1 MNYSVLVFSIIFSV
15 LIILPSANAQIFD
28 DSKQRSIEV
37 KINSVG
43 EVEVTHVVAGQNEP
57 HQLALLDGKKDNL
70 VVMDEEG
77 KEIQYGMVGDME
89 GLMIFPSKEDV
100 IVKYD
105 LIDELVMKE
114 SLWTLDFLYLQST
127 SFLLPE
133 EADLIYVNN
142 KPVMLGDKK
151 GIMCHGCQ
159 MMLEYSLKEPKISEK
174 IKTVNDEYTFEFRT
188 FAEVD
193 KFGVNQEQNGLNF
206 DVIGEN
212 KFVTIRIPV
221 NFLAQPY
228 EVFLDEDTIFFHD
241 YINNGTH
248 VWITMR
254 PEKSGTVSITGTIIP
269 DVSSI
274 SQIDYLPYVYVG
286 VIVIIGII
294 VVVFLAKRKKNKI

>member
-1 MNYSVLVFSIIFSV
+1 MNYSILVFSIIFSV

-37 KINSVG
+37 KINSLG
-43 EVEVTHVVAGQNEP
+43 EVKVTHVVAAQNDP
-57 HQLALLDGKKDNL
+57 HQIALLDGKKENL
-70 VVMDEEG
+70 VVTNEVEE
-77 KEIQYGMVGDME
+77 EIQYEIIGDKE
-89 GLMIFPSKEDV
+89 SLVIFPSKKDV

-114 SLWTLDFLYLQST
+114 NLWTLDFLYLQST

-159 MMLEYSLKEPKISEK
+159 MMLEYSLKEPKISKK
-174 IKTVNDEYTFEFRT
+174 IKNLDEEYSFEFRT
-188 FAEVD
+188 FAEID
-193 KFGVNQEQNGLNF
+193 QFGLNQKKNGLNF

-212 KFVTIRIPV
+212 KFVTITVPV
-221 NFLAQPY
+221 NFMAQPY
-228 EVFLDEDTIFFHD
+228 QVFLDGEKIFFQD
-241 YINNGTH
+241 YIDNGTH

-254 PEKSGTVSITGTIIP
+254 PENSGTVTITGTIIP

-274 SQIDYLPYVYVG
+274 SQIDYLSFVYVG
-286 VIVIIGII
+286 IIIIIGIV
-294 VVVFLAKRKKNKI
+294 VVVFFAKKKKDKN

>member
-1 MNYSVLVFSIIFSV
+1 MNYSILVFSIIFSV

-37 KINSVG
+37 KINSLG
-43 EVEVTHVVAGQNEP
+43 EVKVTHVVAKQNEP
-57 HQLALLDGKKDNL
+57 HQIALLDGKKENL
-70 VVMDEEG
+70 IVMDEDEE
-77 KEIQYGMVGDME
+77 EIQYGTIGDNE
-89 GLMIFPSKEDV
+89 SLMIFPSKKDV

-159 MMLEYSLKEPKISEK
+159 MILEYSLKEPKISEK
-174 IKTVNDEYTFEFRT
+174 IKTLDEEFSFEIRT

-193 KFGVNQEQNGLNF
+193 QFGLKQEQNGLNF
-206 DVIGEN
+206 EIFDEN
-212 KFVTIRIPV
+212 KFVTITIPV

-228 EVFLDEDTIFFHD
+228 EVFLDDEKIIFHD
-241 YINNGTH
+241 YIENGTH
-248 VWITMR
+248 VWVNIR
-254 PEKSGTVSITGTIIP
+254 PESSGTVSITGTIIP
-269 DVSSI
+269 DVSST
-274 SQIDYLPYVYVG
+274 SQIDYLPFLYVG
-286 VIVIIGII
+286 AIIVIGII
-294 VVVFLAKRKKNKI
+294 VAVFLAKRKSKN

>member
-1 MNYSVLVFSIIFSV
+1 MNYSIFVFSIIFSV

-37 KINSVG
+37 KINSLG
-43 EVEVTHVVAGQNEP
+43 EVEVTHVVAGQNES

-77 KEIQYGMVGDME
+77 EEIQYGIVGDME
-89 GLMIFPSKEDV
+89 GLMIFPSKEDM

-114 SLWTLDFLYLQST
+114 NLWTLDFLYLQST

-133 EADLIYVNN
+133 EADLVYVNN

-174 IKTVNDEYTFEFRT
+174 IKTLDKEYSFEFRT
-188 FAEVD
+188 FAEID
-193 KFGVNQEQNGLNF
+193 RFGLNQEQNGLNF
-206 DVIGEN
+206 DVVGEN
-212 KFVTIRIPV
+212 KFVTITIPV
-221 NFLAQPY
+221 DFLAQPY
-228 EVFLDEDTIFFHD
+228 EVFLDEDKIIFQD

-254 PEKSGTVSITGTIIP
+254 PENSGTVSITGTIIP

-294 VVVFLAKRKKNKI
+294 VAVFLAKRKNNKI

>member
-1 MNYSVLVFSIIFSV
+1 MNYSILVFSIIFSV

-37 KINSVG
+37 KINSLG
-43 EVEVTHVVAGQNEP
+43 EVKVTHVVAKQNEP
-57 HQLALLDGKKDNL
+57 HQIALLDGKKENL
-70 VVMDEEG
+70 IVMDEDEE
-77 KEIQYGMVGDME
+77 EIQYGTIGDNE
-89 GLMIFPSKEDV
+89 SLMIFPSKKDV

-105 LIDELVMKE
+105 LIDELVMKD

-159 MMLEYSLKEPKISEK
+159 MILEYSLKEPKISEK
-174 IKTVNDEYTFEFRT
+174 IKTLDEEFSFEIRT

-193 KFGVNQEQNGLNF
+193 QFGLNQEQNGLNF
-206 DVIGEN
+206 EIFGKN
-212 KFVTIRIPV
+212 KFVTITIPV

-228 EVFLDEDTIFFHD
+228 EVFLDDEKIIFHD
-241 YINNGTH
+241 YIENGTH
-248 VWITMR
+248 VWVNMR
-254 PEKSGTVSITGTIIP
+254 PESSGVVSITGTIIP
-269 DVSSI
+269 DVSTT
-274 SQIDYLPYVYVG
+274 SQIDYLPFLYVG
-286 VIVIIGII
+286 AIIVIGII
-294 VVVFLAKRKKNKI
+294 VAVFLAKRKSKN

>member
-15 LIILPSANAQIFD
+15 LIILPSANAQILD

-37 KINSVG
+37 KINSLG

-77 KEIQYGMVGDME
+77 EEIQYGTVGDME
-89 GLMIFPSKEDV
+89 GLMIFPSKEDM

-114 SLWTLDFLYLQST
+114 NLWTLDFLYLQST

-133 EADLIYVNN
+133 EADLVYVNN

-151 GIMCHGCQ
+151 GIMCHGCK

-174 IKTVNDEYTFEFRT
+174 IKTIDDEYPFEFRT

-221 NFLAQPY
+221 NFLAPPY
-228 EVFLDEDTIFFHD
+228 EVFLDEDKIIFQD

-254 PEKSGTVSITGTIIP
+254 PENSGTVSITGTIIP

-294 VVVFLAKRKKNKI
+294 VAVFLAKRKKNKI

>member
-1 MNYSVLVFSIIFSV
+1 MNYSILVFSIIFSV

-37 KINSVG
+37 KINSLG
-43 EVEVTHVVAGQNEP
+43 EVKVTHVVAKQNEP
-57 HQLALLDGKKDNL
+57 HQIALLDGKKENL
-70 VVMDEEG
+70 IVMDEEEE
-77 KEIQYGMVGDME
+77 EIQYGTIGDNE
-89 GLMIFPSKEDV
+89 SLMIFPSKKDV

-105 LIDELVMKE
+105 LIDELVMKD

-159 MMLEYSLKEPKISEK
+159 MILEYSLKEPKISEK
-174 IKTVNDEYTFEFRT
+174 IKTLDEEFSFEIRT

-193 KFGVNQEQNGLNF
+193 QFGLNQEQNGLNF
-206 DVIGEN
+206 EIFGEN
-212 KFVTIRIPV
+212 KFVTITIPV

-228 EVFLDEDTIFFHD
+228 EVFLDDEKIIFHD
-241 YINNGTH
+241 YIENGTH
-248 VWITMR
+248 VWVNIR
-254 PEKSGTVSITGTIIP
+254 PESSGTVSITGTIIP
-269 DVSSI
+269 DVSST
-274 SQIDYLPYVYVG
+274 SQIDYLPFLYVG
-286 VIVIIGII
+286 AIIVIGII
-294 VVVFLAKRKKNKI
+294 VAVFLAKRKSKN

>member
-1 MNYSVLVFSIIFSV
+1 MNYSIFVFSIIFSV

-37 KINSVG
+37 KINSLG

-57 HQLALLDGKKDNL
+57 HQIKLLDGKKENL
-70 VVMDEEG
+70 VVMDEE
-77 KEIQYGMVGDME
+77 KEEIQYGTIGDME
-89 GLMIFPSKEDV
+89 SLMIFPSKKDV

-159 MMLEYSLKEPKISEK
+159 MMLEYSLNEPKISEK
-174 IKTVNDEYTFEFRT
+174 IKTLDKEYSFEIRT
-188 FAEVD
+188 LAEID
-193 KFGVNQEQNGLNF
+193 RFGINTEQNGLNF
-206 DVIGEN
+206 DVIGTN
-212 KFVTIRIPV
+212 KFVTIVIPAD
-221 NFLAQPY
+221 FLAQPY
-228 EVFLDEDTIFFHD
+228 EVFLDEEKISFHD

-248 VWITMR
+248 VWVNMR
-254 PEKSGTVSITGTIIP
+254 PDNSGTVSIAGTIIP
-269 DVSSI
+269 DVSSM
-274 SQIDYLPYVYVG
+274 SQIDYFPFVYVG
-286 VIVIIGII
+286 VIIVIG
-294 VVVFLAKRKKNKI
+294 

>member
-1 MNYSVLVFSIIFSV
+1 MNYSIFVFSIIFSV

-37 KINSVG
+37 KINSLG

-57 HQLALLDGKKDNL
+57 HQIKLLDGKKENL
-70 VVMDEEG
+70 VVMDEENE
-77 KEIQYGMVGDME
+77 EIQYGTIGDME
-89 GLMIFPSKEDV
+89 SLMIFPSKKDV

-174 IKTVNDEYTFEFRT
+174 IKTLDKEYSFEFRT
-188 FAEVD
+188 FAEID
-193 KFGVNQEQNGLNF
+193 RFGLNQEQNGLNF
-206 DVIGEN
+206 DVVGEN
-212 KFVTIRIPV
+212 KFVTIMIPV
-221 NFLAQPY
+221 GFLAQPY
-228 EVFLDEDTIFFHD
+228 EVFLDEEKIFFHD

-248 VWITMR
+248 VWVSMR
-254 PEKSGTVSITGTIIP
+254 PENSGTMSIIGTIIP

-274 SQIDYLPYVYVG
+274 SQIDYLPFVYAG
-286 VIVIIGII
+286 VIVIIGIF
-294 VVVFLAKRKKNKI
+294 VAVFLAKRKNNKI

>member
-1 MNYSVLVFSIIFSV
+1 MNFSVLVFSIIFSV

-37 KINSVG
+37 KINSLG

-77 KEIQYGMVGDME
+77 EEIQYGTIGDLE

-174 IKTVNDEYTFEFRT
+174 IKTIDDEYTFEFRT

-212 KFVTIRIPV
+212 KFVTIRIPI
-221 NFLAQPY
+221 NFLSQPY
-228 EVFLDEDTIFFHD
+228 EVFLDEDKIIFQD
-241 YINNGTH
+241 YIKNGTH

-254 PEKSGTVSITGTIIP
+254 PENSGTVSITGTIIP

-274 SQIDYLPYVYVG
+274 SQIDYLPFVYVG

-294 VVVFLAKRKKNKI
+294 VAVFLAKRKKNKI

>member
-1 MNYSVLVFSIIFSV
+1 MNYSILVFSIIFSV

-37 KINSVG
+37 KINSLG
-43 EVEVTHVVAGQNEP
+43 EVKVTHVVAKQNEP
-57 HQLALLDGKKDNL
+57 HQITLLDGKKENL
-70 VVMDEEG
+70 IVMDEDEE
-77 KEIQYGMVGDME
+77 EIQYGTMGDNE
-89 GLMIFPSKEDV
+89 SLMMFPSKKDV

-105 LIDELVMKE
+105 LIDELVMKD

-159 MMLEYSLKEPKISEK
+159 MILEYSLKEPKISEK
-174 IKTVNDEYTFEFRT
+174 IRTLDEEFSFEIRT

-193 KFGVNQEQNGLNF
+193 QFGLKQEQNGLNF
-206 DVIGEN
+206 EIFDEN
-212 KFVTIRIPV
+212 KFVTITIPV

-228 EVFLDEDTIFFHD
+228 EVFLNDEKIIFHD
-241 YINNGTH
+241 YIENGTH
-248 VWITMR
+248 VWVNMR
-254 PEKSGTVSITGTIIP
+254 PESSGTVSITGTIIP
-269 DVSSI
+269 DVSST
-274 SQIDYLPYVYVG
+274 SQIDYLPFLYVG
-286 VIVIIGII
+286 AIIVIGII
-294 VVVFLAKRKKNKI
+294 VVVFLAKRKSKN

>member
-1 MNYSVLVFSIIFSV
+1 MNYSILVFSIIFSV

-37 KINSVG
+37 KINSLG
-43 EVEVTHVVAGQNEP
+43 EVKVTHVVAKQNEP
-57 HQLALLDGKKDNL
+57 HQIALLDGKKENL
-70 VVMDEEG
+70 IVMDEDEE
-77 KEIQYGMVGDME
+77 EIQYGTIGDNE
-89 GLMIFPSKEDV
+89 SLMIFPSKKDV

-105 LIDELVMKE
+105 LIDELVMKD

-159 MMLEYSLKEPKISEK
+159 MILEYSLKEPKISEK
-174 IKTVNDEYTFEFRT
+174 IKTLDEEFSFEIRT

-193 KFGVNQEQNGLNF
+193 QFGLNQEQNGLNF
-206 DVIGEN
+206 EIFDEN
-212 KFVTIRIPV
+212 KFVTITIPV

-228 EVFLDEDTIFFHD
+228 EVFLDDEKIIFHD
-241 YINNGTH
+241 YIENGTH
-248 VWITMR
+248 VWVNMR
-254 PEKSGTVSITGTIIP
+254 PESSGTVSITGTIIP
-269 DVSSI
+269 DVSST
-274 SQIDYLPYVYVG
+274 SQIDYLPFLYVG
-286 VIVIIGII
+286 AIIVIGII
-294 VVVFLAKRKKNKI
+294 VAVFLAKRKSKN

>member
-1 MNYSVLVFSIIFSV
+1 MNYSILVFSIIFSV

-37 KINSVG
+37 KINSLG
-43 EVEVTHVVAGQNEP
+43 EVKVTHVVAKQNEP
-57 HQLALLDGKKDNL
+57 HQIALLDGKKENL
-70 VVMDEEG
+70 IVMDEDEE
-77 KEIQYGMVGDME
+77 EIQYGTIGDNE
-89 GLMIFPSKEDV
+89 SLMIFPSKKDV

-105 LIDELVMKE
+105 LIDELVMKD

-159 MMLEYSLKEPKISEK
+159 MILEYSLKEPKISEK
-174 IKTVNDEYTFEFRT
+174 IKTLDEEFSFEIRT

-193 KFGVNQEQNGLNF
+193 QFGLNQEQNGLNF
-206 DVIGEN
+206 EIFDEN
-212 KFVTIRIPV
+212 KFVTITIPV

-228 EVFLDEDTIFFHD
+228 EVFLDDEKIIFHD
-241 YINNGTH
+241 YIENGTH
-248 VWITMR
+248 VWVNMR
-254 PEKSGTVSITGTIIP
+254 PESSGTVSITGTIIP
-269 DVSSI
+269 DVSST
-274 SQIDYLPYVYVG
+274 SQIDYLPFLYVG
-286 VIVIIGII
+286 VIIVIGII
-294 VVVFLAKRKKNKI
+294 VVVFLAKRKSKI

>member
-1 MNYSVLVFSIIFSV
+1 MNYSILVFSIIFSV

-37 KINSVG
+37 KINSLG
-43 EVEVTHVVAGQNEP
+43 EVKVTHVVAKQNEP
-57 HQLALLDGKKDNL
+57 HQIALLDGKKENL
-70 VVMDEEG
+70 IVMDEDEE
-77 KEIQYGMVGDME
+77 EIQYGTIGDNE
-89 GLMIFPSKEDV
+89 SLMIFPSKKDV
-100 IVKYD
+100 ILKYD
-105 LIDELVMKE
+105 LIDELVMKD

-159 MMLEYSLKEPKISEK
+159 MILEYSLKEPKISEK
-174 IKTVNDEYTFEFRT
+174 IKTLDEEFSFEIRT

-193 KFGVNQEQNGLNF
+193 QFGLNPEQNGLSF
-206 DVIGEN
+206 EIIDEN
-212 KFVTIRIPV
+212 KFVTITIPV

-228 EVFLDEDTIFFHD
+228 EVFLDDEKIIFHD
-241 YINNGTH
+241 YIENGTH
-248 VWITMR
+248 VWVNMR
-254 PEKSGTVSITGTIIP
+254 PESSGTVSITGTIIP

-274 SQIDYLPYVYVG
+274 SQIDYLPFLYVG
-286 VIVIIGII
+286 AIIVIGII
-294 VVVFLAKRKKNKI
+294 VAVFLAKRKSKN

>member
-1 MNYSVLVFSIIFSV
+1 MNYSIIVFSIIFSV

-37 KINSVG
+37 KINSLG
-43 EVEVTHVVAGQNEP
+43 EVEVTHVVAKQNEP
-57 HQLALLDGKKDNL
+57 HQITLLDGKKENL
-70 VVMDEEG
+70 IVMDEDEE
-77 KEIQYGMVGDME
+77 EIQYGTIGDNE
-89 GLMIFPSKEDV
+89 SLMIFPSKKDV

-105 LIDELVMKE
+105 LIDELVMKD

-159 MMLEYSLKEPKISEK
+159 MILEYSLKEPKISEK
-174 IKTVNDEYTFEFRT
+174 IKTLDEEFSFEIRT

-193 KFGVNQEQNGLNF
+193 QFGLNQEQNGLNF
-206 DVIGEN
+206 EIFDEN
-212 KFVTIRIPV
+212 KFVTITIPV

-228 EVFLDEDTIFFHD
+228 EVFLDDEKIIFHD
-241 YINNGTH
+241 YIENGTH
-248 VWITMR
+248 VWVNMR
-254 PEKSGTVSITGTIIP
+254 PESSGTVSITGTIIP
-269 DVSSI
+269 DVSST
-274 SQIDYLPYVYVG
+274 SQIDYLPFLYVG
-286 VIVIIGII
+286 AIIVIGII
-294 VVVFLAKRKKNKI
+294 VAVFLAKRKSKN

>member
-1 MNYSVLVFSIIFSV
+1 MNYSILVFSIIFSV

-37 KINSVG
+37 KINSLG
-43 EVEVTHVVAGQNEP
+43 EVKVTHVVAKQNEP
-57 HQLALLDGKKDNL
+57 HQIALLDGKKENL
-70 VVMDEEG
+70 IVMDEDEE
-77 KEIQYGMVGDME
+77 EIQYGIIGDNE
-89 GLMIFPSKEDV
+89 SLMIFPSKKDV

-105 LIDELVMKE
+105 LIDELVMKD

-159 MMLEYSLKEPKISEK
+159 MILEYSLKEPKISEK
-174 IKTVNDEYTFEFRT
+174 IKTLDEEFSFEIRT

-193 KFGVNQEQNGLNF
+193 QFGLNQEQNGLNF
-206 DVIGEN
+206 EIFDEN
-212 KFVTIRIPV
+212 KFVTITIPV

-228 EVFLDEDTIFFHD
+228 EVFLDDEKIIFHD
-241 YINNGTH
+241 YIENGTH
-248 VWITMR
+248 VWVNMR
-254 PEKSGTVSITGTIIP
+254 PESSGTVSITGTIIP
-269 DVSSI
+269 DVSST
-274 SQIDYLPYVYVG
+274 SQIDYLPFLYVG
-286 VIVIIGII
+286 VIIVIGII
-294 VVVFLAKRKKNKI
+294 VVVFLAKRKSKI

>member
-1 MNYSVLVFSIIFSV
+1 MNYSILVFSIIFSV

-37 KINSVG
+37 KINSLG
-43 EVEVTHVVAGQNEP
+43 EVKVTHVVAKQNEP
-57 HQLALLDGKKDNL
+57 HQIALLDGKKENL
-70 VVMDEEG
+70 IVMDEEEE
-77 KEIQYGMVGDME
+77 EIQYGTIGDNE
-89 GLMIFPSKEDV
+89 SLMIFPSKKDV

-105 LIDELVMKE
+105 LIDELVMKD

-159 MMLEYSLKEPKISEK
+159 MILEYSLKEPKISEK
-174 IKTVNDEYTFEFRT
+174 IKTLDEEFSFEIRT

-193 KFGVNQEQNGLNF
+193 QFGLNQEQNGLNF
-206 DVIGEN
+206 EIFDEN
-212 KFVTIRIPV
+212 KFVTITIPV

-228 EVFLDEDTIFFHD
+228 EVFLDDEKIIFHD
-241 YINNGTH
+241 YIENGTH
-248 VWITMR
+248 VWVNMR
-254 PEKSGTVSITGTIIP
+254 PESSGTVSITGTIIP
-269 DVSSI
+269 DVSST
-274 SQIDYLPYVYVG
+274 SQIDYLPFLYVG
-286 VIVIIGII
+286 AIIVIGII
-294 VVVFLAKRKKNKI
+294 VAVFLAKRKSKN

>member
-1 MNYSVLVFSIIFSV
+1 MNYSILVFSIIFSV

-37 KINSVG
+37 KINSLG
-43 EVEVTHVVAGQNEP
+43 EVKVTHVVAKQNEP
-57 HQLALLDGKKDNL
+57 HQIALLDGKKENL
-70 VVMDEEG
+70 IVMDEDEE
-77 KEIQYGMVGDME
+77 EIQYGTIGDNE
-89 GLMIFPSKEDV
+89 SLMIFPSKKDV

-105 LIDELVMKE
+105 LIDELVMKD

-159 MMLEYSLKEPKISEK
+159 MILEYSLKEPKISEK
-174 IKTVNDEYTFEFRT
+174 IKTLDEEFSFEIRT

-193 KFGVNQEQNGLNF
+193 QFGLNQEQNGLNF
-206 DVIGEN
+206 EIFDEN
-212 KFVTIRIPV
+212 KFVTITIPV

-228 EVFLDEDTIFFHD
+228 EVFLDDEKIIFHD
-241 YINNGTH
+241 YIENGTH
-248 VWITMR
+248 VWVNIR
-254 PEKSGTVSITGTIIP
+254 PESSGTVSITGTIIP
-269 DVSSI
+269 DVSST
-274 SQIDYLPYVYVG
+274 SQIDYLPFLYVG
-286 VIVIIGII
+286 AIIVIGII
-294 VVVFLAKRKKNKI
+294 VAVFLAKRKSKN